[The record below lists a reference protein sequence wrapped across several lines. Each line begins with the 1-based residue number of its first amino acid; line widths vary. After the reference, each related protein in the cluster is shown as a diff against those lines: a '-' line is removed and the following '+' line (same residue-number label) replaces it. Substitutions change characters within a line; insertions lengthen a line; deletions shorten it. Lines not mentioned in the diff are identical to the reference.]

1 MSVQEFD
8 ARIQH
13 KNDSQANWEAN
24 NPVLLE
30 NELIFVEMTDG
41 GTRMKLGDGVSA
53 YNALDFIDKEGGGGA
68 VSKNITLTAAGW
80 SGGQQTVAVDG
91 VTADSNGLASLPQNF
106 TGVQYEAVVAA
117 EMFVSG
123 QAAGEI
129 TFSANGEVPQIDIPV
144 VVILFG

>member
-80 SGGQQTVAVDG
+80 SGGQQTVSVSG
-91 VTADSNGLASLPQNF
+91 VTADTNGIVGLPQNY
-106 TGVQYEAVVAA
+106 TVAQYEAVIAA
-117 EMFVSG
+117 GILVSG
-123 QAAGEI
+123 QAEGTV
-129 TFSANGEVPQIDIPV
+129 TFAVNGDVPQIDIPV